1 MWFLRRPST
10 QHLEQIRSRYEALLL
25 TYPEVG
31 CTRGQA
37 PPGYVVDDYRVRLG
51 QGAAVFERAK
61 QALRTW
67 AMLRLAWLEPCWPD
81 AQVQEGVLI
90 GTLTRML
97 GVWLVNVCRIV
108 YVINEQGPVSRYG
121 FAYGTLPGH
130 VECAEEQFLVAWDPA
145 NDSVWYAIRAIS
157 RPGGWLSRLAYPLA
171 RRLQRRFGRDSPR
184 ALANEVYAS
193 E

>member
-10 QHLEQIRSRYEALLL
+10 QHLEQIRSRYEALPL

-67 AMLRLAWLEPCWPD
+67 VMLRLA
-81 AQVQEGVLI
+81 
-90 GTLTRML
+90 
-97 GVWLVNVCRIV
+97 
-108 YVINEQGPVSRYG
+108 
-121 FAYGTLPGH
+121 
-130 VECAEEQFLVAWDPA
+130 
-145 NDSVWYAIRAIS
+145 
-157 RPGGWLSRLAYPLA
+157 
-171 RRLQRRFGRDSPR
+171 
-184 ALANEVYAS
+184 
-193 E
+193 